1 MVSQPFASAWMA
13 KSSSSRGANCSLDAL
28 YPIRITR
35 LPSRPP
41 HAADVDCRWMIALIP
56 LKSLD
61 DAKSRLGDVLDAE
74 QRHALAL
81 RMLTRVVDT
90 CQSAGLTV
98 AIISSDPMAYIAAR
112 ELGTVVVD
120 DGGEDL
126 TGSVRRGL
134 AVYADVETV
143 VVIAADLP
151 YVETADLEA
160 LLAAAQPLAIAPSA
174 DGKTNAIA
182 ATPPSAFT
190 PAYGDGSAAR
200 HGGTP
205 VVRPGLA
212 RDLDTPADLLEF
224 EATWPS
230 R

>member
-1 MVSQPFASAWMA
+1 
-13 KSSSSRGANCSLDAL
+13 
-28 YPIRITR
+28 
-35 LPSRPP
+35 
-41 HAADVDCRWMIALIP
+41 MIALVP

-61 DAKSRLGDVLDAE
+61 DAKSRLGEVLDAE

-81 RMLTRVVDT
+81 QLLTRVIDA
-90 CQSAGLTV
+90 CQGAGLEV
-98 AIISSDPMAYIAAR
+98 AIVSSDPMAYIAAR

-126 TGSVRRGL
+126 TGSVQRGL
-134 AVYADVETV
+134 AAYPEAETV

-151 YVETADLEA
+151 YVETSDIEA
-160 LLAAAQPLAIAPSA
+160 LLAAADPLAIAPSP
-174 DGKTNAIA
+174 DGRTNAIA
-182 ATPPSAFT
+182 ARPPSAFT

-212 RDLDTPADLLEF
+212 RDLDTPADLRAF
-224 EATWPS
+224 EAACG
-230 R
+230 

>member
-1 MVSQPFASAWMA
+1 
-13 KSSSSRGANCSLDAL
+13 
-28 YPIRITR
+28 
-35 LPSRPP
+35 
-41 HAADVDCRWMIALIP
+41 MIALVP

-61 DAKSRLGDVLDAE
+61 DAKSRLGEVLDAE

-81 RMLTRVVDT
+81 RMLTRVVDA
-90 CQSAGLTV
+90 CQGAGLEV
-98 AIISSDPMAYIAAR
+98 AIVSSDPLAYVAAR
-112 ELGTVVVD
+112 ELGTAVVD

-134 AVYADVETV
+134 AAYPEVGTV

-151 YVETADLEA
+151 YVEVADIEA
-160 LLAAAQPLAIAPSA
+160 LLAAAEPLAIAPSP
-174 DGKTNAIA
+174 DGRTNAIA
-182 ATPPSAFT
+182 ASPPSAFT

-212 RDLDTPADLLEF
+212 RDLDTPADLQEF
-224 EATWPS
+224 QATC

>member
-1 MVSQPFASAWMA
+1 
-13 KSSSSRGANCSLDAL
+13 
-28 YPIRITR
+28 
-35 LPSRPP
+35 
-41 HAADVDCRWMIALIP
+41 MIALVP

-61 DAKSRLGDVLDAE
+61 DAKSRLGEVLDAE

-81 RMLTRVVDT
+81 RMLTRVVDA
-90 CQSAGLTV
+90 CQGAGLEV
-98 AIISSDPMAYIAAR
+98 AIVSSDPLAYIAAR
-112 ELGTVVVD
+112 ELGTGVVD

-134 AVYADVETV
+134 AAYPEAGTI

-151 YVETADLEA
+151 YVETADIAA
-160 LLAAAQPLAIAPSA
+160 LLAAADPLAIAPSP
-174 DGKTNAIA
+174 DGRTNAIA
-182 ATPPSAFT
+182 ARPPSAFV
-190 PAYGDGSAAR
+190 PSYGDGSAAR

-212 RDLDTPADLLEF
+212 RDLDTPADLQEF
-224 EATWPS
+224 QATC

>member
-1 MVSQPFASAWMA
+1 
-13 KSSSSRGANCSLDAL
+13 
-28 YPIRITR
+28 
-35 LPSRPP
+35 
-41 HAADVDCRWMIALIP
+41 MIALIP

-81 RMLTRVVDT
+81 RLLTRVVDA
-90 CQSAGLTV
+90 CQGAGLTV
-98 AIISSDPMAYIAAR
+98 TIISSDPMAYIAAR

-134 AVYADVETV
+134 AVYADAETI

-151 YVETADLEA
+151 YVEAADLEA

-174 DGKTNAIA
+174 DGKTNAVA

-190 PAYGDGSAAR
+190 PAYGEGSAAR

-224 EATWPS
+224 EATCPS
-230 R
+230 H

>member
-1 MVSQPFASAWMA
+1 
-13 KSSSSRGANCSLDAL
+13 
-28 YPIRITR
+28 
-35 LPSRPP
+35 
-41 HAADVDCRWMIALIP
+41 MIALIP

-61 DAKSRLGDVLDAE
+61 DAKSRLGDVLDPE

-81 RMLTRVVDT
+81 RMLTRVIDA
-90 CQSAGLTV
+90 CQGAGLTV

-134 AVYADVETV
+134 AVYADAETV

-160 LLAAAQPLAIAPSA
+160 LPAAAQPLAIAPSA

-190 PAYGDGSAAR
+190 PSYGDGSAAR

>member
-1 MVSQPFASAWMA
+1 MA

-28 YPIRITR
+28 YPIRITQ
-35 LPSRPP
+35 LPSRRTRR
-41 HAADVDCRWMIALIP
+41 ADVDCRWMIALIP

-81 RMLTRVVDT
+81 RLLTRVVDA
-90 CQSAGLTV
+90 CQGAGLTV

-134 AVYADVETV
+134 AVYADAETV

-190 PAYGDGSAAR
+190 PSYGDGSAAR

>member
-1 MVSQPFASAWMA
+1 
-13 KSSSSRGANCSLDAL
+13 
-28 YPIRITR
+28 
-35 LPSRPP
+35 
-41 HAADVDCRWMIALIP
+41 MIALVP

-61 DAKSRLGDVLDAE
+61 DAKSRLGEVLDAE

-81 RMLTRVVDT
+81 RMLTRVVDA
-90 CQSAGLTV
+90 CQGAGLEV
-98 AIISSDPMAYIAAR
+98 AIVSSDPLAYVAAR
-112 ELGTVVVD
+112 ELGTAVVD

-134 AVYADVETV
+134 AAYPEAGTI

-151 YVETADLEA
+151 YVETADIAA
-160 LLAAAQPLAIAPSA
+160 LLAAADPLAIAPSP
-174 DGKTNAIA
+174 DGRTNAIA
-182 ATPPSAFT
+182 ARPPSAFV
-190 PAYGDGSAAR
+190 PSYGDGSAAR

-212 RDLDTPADLLEF
+212 RDLDTPADLQEF
-224 EATWPS
+224 QATC

>member
-1 MVSQPFASAWMA
+1 
-13 KSSSSRGANCSLDAL
+13 
-28 YPIRITR
+28 
-35 LPSRPP
+35 
-41 HAADVDCRWMIALIP
+41 MIALVP
-56 LKSLD
+56 LKSLN

-81 RMLTRVVDT
+81 SMLTRVVDA
-90 CQSAGLTV
+90 CQGAGLTV

-112 ELGTVVVD
+112 ELGTVVID

-134 AVYADVETV
+134 AAYTDAETV

-190 PAYGDGSAAR
+190 PSYGEGSAAR
-200 HGGTP
+200 HGGMP
-205 VVRPGLA
+205 VIRPGLA
-212 RDLDTPADLLEF
+212 RDLDTPADLLEL
-224 EATWPS
+224 EAIWPS